1 MIYLDNNATTRIDKR
16 VYIKQCEVLNKYY
29 GNPSSLYP
37 LGVSV
42 NNMIQ
47 SARRKVA
54 AMINADLTAGD
65 QIIFTSCATEGNNSV
80 FFSFLNPKVETKH
93 IIVSSVEHPSVLNTA
108 AYYESMGC
116 HVTYVGVDV
125 NGELNETEL
134 LNSLREN
141 TVLVSVMYVN
151 SETGVINNIAR
162 IAHMIKEINP
172 NIVFHTDA
180 VQAAGK
186 ISIDV
191 QALGVDLLTI
201 SAHKF
206 HGPKGVGALY
216 IKAGVKLSPFLVG
229 GHQENGLRAGTENTA
244 SIVAMGEAASIAHAR
259 LLEESGEYVRHLRDK
274 LETSIEEVFPNAI
287 IFGKKALRV
296 GNTSNIGFKN
306 INGVDLVL
314 KLAKKDICI
323 SSGTACNSKSAKS
336 STVLRAMRV
345 PEEYIKSIRISLSFE
360 TTESD
365 IQTFLAALK
374 SIIQLESED

>member
-37 LGVSV
+37 FGVSV
-42 NNMIQ
+42 YNMIQ
-47 SARRKVA
+47 LSRRKVA
-54 AMINADLTAGD
+54 EMINADIKSGD
-65 QIIFTSCATEGNNSV
+65 QIIFTSCATEGNNGV
-80 FFSFLNPKVETKH
+80 FFSFLYPEVATKH
-93 IIVSSVEHPSVLNTA
+93 VIVSAVEHPSVLNTA
-108 AYYESMGC
+108 AYYESFGC
-116 HVTYVGVDV
+116 QVTYVGVDS
-125 NGELNETEL
+125 NGELNEIEL
-134 LNSLREN
+134 LNSIREN
-141 TVLVSVMYVN
+141 TVLVSIMYVN

-162 IAHMIKEINP
+162 IAHMVKEINP

-186 ISIDV
+186 IPIDV
-191 QALGVDLLTI
+191 KALGIDLLTI

-216 IKAGVKLSPFLVG
+216 IKAGVKMSPFLVG

-244 SIVAMGEAASIAHAR
+244 SIVAMGEAASIAQAR
-259 LLEESGEYVRHLRDK
+259 FIEGTGEYIQRLRDK
-274 LETSIEEVFPNAI
+274 LEASIEEYFPNSI

-314 KLAKKDICI
+314 KLAKMDICI

-336 STVLRAMRV
+336 STVLRAMLV

-365 IQTFLAALK
+365 IQALLAALK
-374 SIIQLESED
+374 AVI

>member
-37 LGVSV
+37 FGVSV

-54 AMINADLTAGD
+54 TMINADLKAGD
-65 QIIFTSCATEGNNSV
+65 QIIFTSCATEGNNSI
-80 FFSFLNPKVETKH
+80 FFSFLYPEAESKH
-93 IIVSSVEHPSVLNTA
+93 VIVSAVEHPSVLNTA
-108 AYYESMGC
+108 AYYESIGC
-116 HVTYVGVDV
+116 HVTYVGVDE

-134 LNSLREN
+134 LNSIREN
-141 TVLVSVMYVN
+141 TVLVSIMYVN

-162 IAHMIKEINP
+162 IAHMVKEINP
-172 NIVFHTDA
+172 NIIFHTDA

-186 ISIDV
+186 IPIDV
-191 QALGVDLLTI
+191 KALGIDLLTI

-216 IKAGVKLSPFLVG
+216 IKAGVKISPLLIG

-244 SIVAMGEAASIAHAR
+244 SIVAMGEASSIAQAR
-259 LLEESGEYVRHLRDK
+259 FLEGSGEFVRYLRDK
-274 LETSIEEVFPNAI
+274 LETSIEESFQDAI
-287 IFGKKALRV
+287 IFGRKALRV

-314 KLAKKDICI
+314 KLAKRDICI
-323 SSGTACNSKSAKS
+323 SSGTACNSKNAKPSA
-336 STVLRAMRV
+336 VLRAMRA
-345 PEEYIKSIRISLSFE
+345 PEEYIKSIRISLSYE

-365 IQTFLAALK
+365 IQAFLVSLK
-374 SIIQLESED
+374 SVI

>member
-37 LGVSV
+37 FGVSV

-47 SARRKVA
+47 SSRKKVA
-54 AMINADLTAGD
+54 TMINADLKVGD

-80 FFSFLNPKVETKH
+80 FFSFLYPEVENKH
-93 IIVSSVEHPSVLNTA
+93 VIVSAVEHPSVLNTV
-108 AYYESMGC
+108 AYYESIGC
-116 HVTYVGVDV
+116 HVTYVGVDE
-125 NGELNETEL
+125 NGELNEIEL
-134 LNSLREN
+134 LNSIREN
-141 TVLVSVMYVN
+141 TVLVSIMYVN

-162 IAHMIKEINP
+162 IAHMVKEINP
-172 NIVFHTDA
+172 NIAFHTDA

-186 ISIDV
+186 IPIDV
-191 QALGVDLLTI
+191 KALGIDLLTI

-206 HGPKGVGALY
+206 YGPKGVGALY
-216 IKAGVKLSPFLVG
+216 IKAGIKISPFLLG

-244 SIVAMGEAASIAHAR
+244 SIVAMGEAASIVQAR
-259 LLEESGEYVRHLRDK
+259 FLERSHEYIRYLRDK
-274 LETSIEEVFPNAI
+274 LETSIEESFTDAI

-314 KLAKKDICI
+314 KLAKRDICI

-336 STVLRAMRV
+336 SAVLRAMQV

-360 TTESD
+360 TTECD
-365 IQTFLAALK
+365 IQTLLIALK
-374 SIIQLESED
+374 SVI

>member
-37 LGVSV
+37 FGVSV

-47 SARRKVA
+47 SARKKVA
-54 AMINADLTAGD
+54 TMINADLKGGD
-65 QIIFTSCATEGNNSV
+65 QIIFTSCATEGNNGV
-80 FFSFLNPKVETKH
+80 FFSFLYPEVESKH
-93 IIVSSVEHPSVLNTA
+93 VIVSAVEHPSVLNTA
-108 AYYESMGC
+108 AYYESIGC
-116 HVTYVGVDV
+116 HVTYVGVDE
-125 NGELNETEL
+125 NGELNEIEL
-134 LNSLREN
+134 LNSIREN
-141 TVLVSVMYVN
+141 TVLVSIMYVN

-162 IAHMIKEINP
+162 IAHMVKEINP

-186 ISIDV
+186 IPIDV
-191 QALGVDLLTI
+191 KALGIDLLTI

-216 IKAGVKLSPFLVG
+216 IKAGIKISPFFVG

-244 SIVAMGEAASIAHAR
+244 SIIAMGEAASIVQAR
-259 LLEESGEYVRHLRDK
+259 FLERSDEYIRYLRDK
-274 LETSIEEVFPNAI
+274 LETSIEEFFPDAI

-314 KLAKKDICI
+314 KLAKRDICI

-336 STVLRAMRV
+336 SAVLRAMQV
-345 PEEYIKSIRISLSFE
+345 PEEYIKSIRISLSVE
-360 TTESD
+360 TTERD
-365 IQTFLAALK
+365 IQTLLIALK
-374 SIIQLESED
+374 SVI